1 MLKEQCNI
9 KMYDGSNGMIMPRAD
24 LLSSVKGAD
33 GVLIMPP
40 DKIDSEFFDAAGNI
54 VLSTSDIKGSS
65 VKGKASN
72 SLRLS
77 LTYRFAHKMR
87 YLI

>member
-1 MLKEQCNI
+1 MLKEQCSI
-9 KMYDGSNGMIMPRAD
+9 KIYDESNGMIIPRAD

-54 VLSTSDIKGSS
+54 ILSTFDSKGSS
-65 VKGKASN
+65 VKGKLYN
-72 SLRLS
+72 SLKTRTMIIIIIKS
-77 LTYRFAHKMR
+77 DN
-87 YLI
+87 

>member
-9 KMYDGSNGMIMPRAD
+9 KMYDESNGMIMPRAD

-40 DKIDSEFFDAAGNI
+40 DKIDREFFDAAGNI
-54 VLSTSDIKGSS
+54 ILSTFDSKGSY
-65 VKGKASN
+65 VKGKK
-72 SLRLS
+72 REQ
-77 LTYRFAHKMR
+77 
-87 YLI
+87 